1 MIKINKMEKNR
12 NKEFF
17 FNKLYHLLFSEKFS
31 KKINYNFDKKNRL
44 DLIDFVIKKNKY
56 KKYLE
61 IGCNQDEVFK
71 KIDIDK
77 IGVDPLNGGNFRG
90 TSDDFFIK
98 NSDKFDCIFIDGLHI
113 YDQVIKDILNSIKV
127 LNENGIII
135 LHDCLPSSIGHQRVP
150 RTRYNWNGDVWK
162 AIVEARTWNDF
173 DTFTIL
179 ADQGLGI
186 IKKRKNPN
194 ILDIR
199 NSSFKNLKFK
209 FFYNNYKEIMRT
221 VSFNDGIEMI

>member
-1 MIKINKMEKNR
+1 
-12 NKEFF
+12 
-17 FNKLYHLLFSEKFS
+17 
-31 KKINYNFDKKNRL
+31 
-44 DLIDFVIKKNKY
+44 
-56 KKYLE
+56 
-61 IGCNQDEVFK
+61 
-71 KIDIDK
+71 
-77 IGVDPLNGGNFRG
+77 
-90 TSDDFFIK
+90 
-98 NSDKFDCIFIDGLHI
+98 
-113 YDQVIKDILNSIKV
+113 

-135 LHDCLPSSIGHQRVP
+135 LHDCLPLSIGHQRVP

>member
-1 MIKINKMEKNR
+1 MEKNR

-71 KIDIDK
+71 KIDIEK
-77 IGVDPLNGGNFRG
+77 IGVDPVNGGNFRG

-113 YDQVIKDILNSIKV
+113 YDQVKKDILNSIKV

-135 LHDCLPSSIGHQRVP
+135 LHDCLPTSIGHQRVP
-150 RTRYNWNGDVWK
+150 RARYNWNGDVWK

-186 IKKRKNPN
+186 IKKRKNSN

>member
-162 AIVEARTWNDF
+162 AIVEARTWNNF

-179 ADQGLGI
+179 VDQGLGI